1 MFNDCLKNELQK
13 VLGCSVECK
22 HVKRMVFL
30 LCAYLLA
37 MLLTFAISSVL
48 ASNHFFIASA
58 IFGFL
63 LSLEIIALSTVF
75 SFIIF
80 LAFAY
85 YGAYFVNKG
94 WHRDIK

>member
-1 MFNDCLKNELQK
+1 MFSDCLRNELQK
-13 VLGCSVECK
+13 VLGCTIECK
-22 HVKRMVFL
+22 HGKRMAFF
-30 LCAYLLA
+30 LCAYLLV
-37 MLLTFAISSVL
+37 MLLTFAIASVL
-48 ASNHFFIASA
+48 ASNHLFIASA

-63 LSLEIIALSTVF
+63 LSFEIIALSIVF

-94 WHRDIK
+94 WHRDTK